1 MSVEKELMMYGM
13 TKEQIREEYV
23 SSITGQLAGK
33 DMVVA
38 GILSDIQEM
47 LEYGFEKN
55 DIRQLLNVAKF
66 VLFDKEVA

>member
-13 TKEQIREEYV
+13 TKDEIREEYIDSV
-23 SSITGQLAGK
+23 TGKIGGK

-47 LEYGFEKN
+47 LQYGVNKEE
-55 DIRQLLNVAKF
+55 IRQLLNVAKF
-66 VLFDKEVA
+66 VLADKE

>member
-13 TKEQIREEYV
+13 TKDQIREEYV
-23 SSITGQLAGK
+23 SSITGKLAGK

>member
-13 TKEQIREEYV
+13 TKDQIREEYV

-47 LEYGFEKN
+47 LEYGVEKN

>member
-13 TKEQIREEYV
+13 TKDQIREEYV

-66 VLFDKEVA
+66 VLFDKEAA

>member
-13 TKEQIREEYV
+13 TKDQIREEYV